1 MDTKLKKNIVMQN
14 NYICKFGPLQN
25 KSNYTSVKNVYNDDY
40 TVGIPL
46 NFCDVYVLKIHP
58 LIIAKEFCAWNLNP
72 AIINIVNDKYSDNNI
87 ENLEGVY
94 DEILNLR
101 TNFQC
106 ISRQNN
112 NFPPK
117 ENEVIYTP
125 QVIVLRDEQLNP
137 QMNIYKVSFIT
148 INSNIDKLKILEF
161 TEDDDNIS
169 EISNSSDIGKV
180 KITRILS
187 VKTYVFLKQ
196 KLELIFQTAHFAGNQ
211 VLILNDLG
219 IVKDKLPY
227 EDIVELLNSCI
238 LKYGHLFKEIVFA
251 LNSRTNEEQTFY
263 DYLINKIVIP
273 QNIINKDDDEEDKEQ
288 DKILA
293 NIIMNSS

>member
-58 LIIAKEFCAWNLNP
+58 LIIAKEFCACNLNP